1 MPSTLL
7 TRSSSVYVL
16 PCLLSLILYSDYV
29 NSWGSFLP
37 WVFTVLIM
45 NVTERHDQ
53 GSFMQL
59 DKLSIKITD
68 QKQSKVKPACRFQPR
83 NISSW
88 PIWSVTPPE
97 ATRFYLLVP
106 LNTQWC
112 VFFCSLYYRVRTCY
126 HQILASLSGLPKL
139 ALVLL
144 LLLKLGQHCQTT
156 HTGSSDQFV
165 FLLSLLLFF
174 FFGSSGDSYC
184 DHILRKAKPCPR
196 PVERTSRKVCQE
208 VHCGSKGSSRQAAN
222 PSAHLGLEKE
232 MLQALMVLLFT

>member
-1 MPSTLL
+1 
-7 TRSSSVYVL
+7 
-16 PCLLSLILYSDYV
+16 
-29 NSWGSFLP
+29 
-37 WVFTVLIM
+37 M

-106 LNTQWC
+106 PNTQWC
-112 VFFCSLYYRVRTCY
+112 VFFCSLYYRVSTCY
-126 HQILASLSGLPKL
+126 HQILASLSRLPKL

-174 FFGSSGDSYC
+174 FLGPQVTHIGITFSGKQSLALDQLKG
-184 DHILRKAKPCPR
+184 HLERFAKKC
-196 PVERTSRKVCQE
+196 TMDQKVPAGRLPTPL
-208 VHCGSKGSSRQAAN
+208 HT
-222 PSAHLGLEKE
+222 L
-232 MLQALMVLLFT
+232 ALKKRCYKH